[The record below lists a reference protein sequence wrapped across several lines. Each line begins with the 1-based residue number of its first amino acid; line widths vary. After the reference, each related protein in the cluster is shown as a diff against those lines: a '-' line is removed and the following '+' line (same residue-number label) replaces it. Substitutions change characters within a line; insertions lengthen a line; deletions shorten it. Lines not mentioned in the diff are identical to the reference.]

1 MSSGPKDPA
10 PRFADLRTRV
20 ISAVAAAA
28 VGLALVWAGGIWTA
42 LLAAAVGGAM
52 IWEYRSVTL
61 HGGGRAGDDVAFL
74 LAAVAGGALLAELFS
89 LVAALTWLFWALLGA
104 AVADLVSKRRR
115 AALWG
120 VAGGASIGAAA
131 IGLVYLRGLEPH
143 GFVTVVWVVVVVA
156 AADIGGYFGGKL
168 VGGPKLWP
176 RVSPKKTWAG
186 VIGGL
191 ALAAVAGMAFGAA
204 LDATAAGGGAAWL
217 ALVSAAVA
225 LVSQAGDLAESALK
239 RHFGVKDAGRLLPGH
254 GGALDR
260 FDGLA
265 PAVIAVALAS
275 GAIGGSLV
283 VG

>member
-20 ISAVAAAA
+20 ISALAAAA

-156 AADIGGYFGGKL
+156 AADIGGYFGGRL
-168 VGGPKLWP
+168 IGGPKLWP

-186 VIGGL
+186 VVGGL
-191 ALAAVAGMAFGAA
+191 ALAAVAGMAFGWAA
-204 LDATAAGGGAAWL
+204 VGGGAAWL
-217 ALVSAAVA
+217 ALVAAAVA
-225 LVSQAGDLAESALK
+225 LVSQAGDLAESAVK

-275 GAIGGSLV
+275 CAIGGSLV